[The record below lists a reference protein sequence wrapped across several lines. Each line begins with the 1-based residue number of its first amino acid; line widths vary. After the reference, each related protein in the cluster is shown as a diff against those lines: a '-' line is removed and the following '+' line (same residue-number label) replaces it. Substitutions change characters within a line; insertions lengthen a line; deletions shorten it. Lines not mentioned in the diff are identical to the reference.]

1 MPSIEYSGLKVSGG
15 KVFAIFT
22 LLGAL
27 GGAAWTGFTFYQD
40 YLDMKEKITLYTEP
54 DLSQY
59 DEGMAVL
66 KSEIDMILQEI
77 TIISDV
83 ARDMRSD
90 MKADLRQMNGDIRHI
105 TEIVNDV
112 EDRQKEDNRQ
122 LLDEIKLLE
131 ESLDLKINK
140 ALNNPLN
147 SMSAKSK
154 QEVIMCDC
162 KTDEDCVCRL
172 RQR

>member
-1 MPSIEYSGLKVSGG
+1 MPSIEYSGMKITGG

-40 YLDMKEKITLYTEP
+40 YLDMKQKITMYTEP
-54 DLSQY
+54 DLSRY

-66 KSEIDMILQEI
+66 KSEIDMILDEI
-77 TIISDV
+77 TLVADV
-83 ARDMRSD
+83 AKDLKND

-112 EDRQKEDNRQ
+112 EDRQKEDARE
-122 LLDEIKLLE
+122 LLEEMKLLE

-140 ALNNPLN
+140 ALNNPL
-147 SMSAKSK
+147 SGMSAKTK
-154 QEVIMCDC
+154 
-162 KTDEDCVCRL
+162 
-172 RQR
+172 

>member
-1 MPSIEYSGLKVSGG
+1 MPSIEYSGMKVTGG

-66 KSEIDMILQEI
+66 KSEIDMILEEI
-77 TIISDV
+77 TLVADV
-83 ARDMRSD
+83 AKDLKND

-112 EDRQKEDNRQ
+112 EDRQKEDNRE
-122 LLDEIKLLE
+122 LLDELKLLE
-131 ESLDLKINK
+131 EKLDLKINK
-140 ALNNPLN
+140 ALNNPL
-147 SMSAKSK
+147 SGMSAKG
-154 QEVIMCDC
+154 Q
-162 KTDEDCVCRL
+162 
-172 RQR
+172 

>member
-1 MPSIEYSGLKVSGG
+1 MPSIEYAGMKVSGG
-15 KVFAIFT
+15 KVFAILT

-27 GGAAWTGFTFYQD
+27 GSGAWAVFNFYSD
-40 YLDMKEKITLYTEP
+40 YLSMKEKILLYTEP

-90 MKADLRQMNGDIRHI
+90 MKADLRQQSGDIRHI

-112 EDRQKEDNRQ
+112 EDRQKADNRE
-122 LLDEIKLLE
+122 LLNEMKLLE
-131 ESLDLKINK
+131 ENLDLKINK
-140 ALNNPLN
+140 ALNNPL
-147 SMSAKSK
+147 SGMSAKTK
-154 QEVIMCDC
+154 
-162 KTDEDCVCRL
+162 
-172 RQR
+172 

>member
-1 MPSIEYSGLKVSGG
+1 MPSIEYSGMKITGG

-40 YLDMKEKITLYTEP
+40 YLDMKEKIIMYTEP
-54 DLSQY
+54 DLSRY

-66 KSEIDMILQEI
+66 KSEIDMILDEI
-77 TIISDV
+77 TLVADV
-83 ARDMRSD
+83 AKDLKND

-112 EDRQKEDNRQ
+112 EDRQKEDIRE
-122 LLDEIKLLE
+122 LLEEMKLLE

-140 ALNNPLN
+140 ALNNPLTG
-147 SMSAKSK
+147 MSAKSK
-154 QEVIMCDC
+154 
-162 KTDEDCVCRL
+162 
-172 RQR
+172 